1 MAEAERY
8 AVNRLVQELFSNPD
22 NLAQFKTDRSGLY
35 DKYGL
40 SAAQRAALDE
50 GSPEA
55 LSGAGLHPILQM
67 HWAMASN
74 PMVASWVSIRSFLPL
89 GG

>member
-1 MAEAERY
+1 MPGEDRY
-8 AVNRLVQELFSNPD
+8 AVNRLVQELFANPD
-22 NLAQFKTDRSGLY
+22 NLAQFKADRNALY

-40 SAAQRAALDE
+40 SAAQRAALED

-55 LSGAGLHPILQM
+55 LAGADMHPILQM

-74 PMVASWVSIRSFLPL
+74 PIVASWVSIRSFLPL